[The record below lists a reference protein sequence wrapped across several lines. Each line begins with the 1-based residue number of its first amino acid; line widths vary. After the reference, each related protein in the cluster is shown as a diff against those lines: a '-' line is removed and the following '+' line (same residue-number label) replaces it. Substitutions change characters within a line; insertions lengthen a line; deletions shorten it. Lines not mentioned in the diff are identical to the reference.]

1 MGPRDTGGH
10 REQRSVPRATA
21 GATPSKLLLQ
31 SCLSY
36 FSMAVAKHRIQGNLG
51 NVLFGGLWFQRIRG
65 KAAGMAEWS
74 HLDPQ
79 IGGRETL
86 GMVGV
91 F

>member
-1 MGPRDTGGH
+1 
-10 REQRSVPRATA
+10 
-21 GATPSKLLLQ
+21 
-31 SCLSY
+31 
-36 FSMAVAKHRIQGNLG
+36 MAVAKHRIQGNLG

-65 KAAGMAEWS
+65 KATGMAEWS